1 MYRGNKY
8 QVDSPIN
15 HGRKS
20 SNFPKNERTQRIYD
34 EDEDDEQYQEDDD
47 EESVLGFEDI
57 SKFDPENI
65 DRRKQIELMARID
78 EEYEGEWGYS
88 LIKALRGK
96 TVGRRLRRKLFKYG
110 CFQLFCG
117 FALFVIS
124 IEESKSRRDCSLFF
138 VLYLIVVGIRQ

>member
-1 MYRGNKY
+1 MRRAQQY
-8 QVDSPIN
+8 QPGHQS
-15 HGRKS
+15 
-20 SNFPKNERTQRIYD
+20 RI

-57 SKFDPENI
+57 SKFDPGNI
-65 DRRKQIELMARID
+65 DRRKQLEMMARID

-96 TVGRRLRRKLFKYG
+96 SVGRRLRRKLFKFG
-110 CFQLFCG
+110 FFQLICG

-124 IEESKSRRDCSLFF
+124 IEESKQIFL
-138 VLYLIVVGIRQ
+138 